1 MNKHD
6 TTTPASSTIKK
17 EDKPASV
24 EAKSHEAP
32 PKESEAANPQ
42 LASIEAIKVKLADPT
57 LREDFIDN
65 VADLICSYSK
75 RKLDEDEKQSLRNLV
90 DNELISRVFKI
101 KKLAV

>member
-1 MNKHD
+1 MNTKQIHD
-6 TTTPASSTIKK
+6 TTSPTIKK
-17 EDKPASV
+17 EEKPASV
-24 EAKSHEAP
+24 EAKSHEGT

-42 LASIEAIKVKLADPT
+42 LASLEAIKVKLADPA

-90 DNELISRVFKI
+90 DNELISRVFQY
-101 KKLAV
+101 